1 MTGARRLLGE
11 NMLAVTVVAG
21 QPMPAV
27 LVIPGRSTGPAGT
40 DPCAG
45 FPCPPTAGAS
55 PRSNGVAIEGITFD
69 AHGIADFAVF
79 GGALTRSRMAQAG
92 FHNGRVAGLYIGY
105 GWINA
110 RPLPPPCPLLCPT
123 LAAPPSLVLPPLRSV
138 LCSGGVP
145 VLVRLHIQRVRP
157 RPHRPLPR
165 LRR

>member
-40 DPCAG
+40 DPCTD
-45 FPCPPTAGAS
+45 FPCPPTADAS
-55 PRSNGVAIEGITFD
+55 PRSNGIAIEGITSD

-79 GGALTRSRMAQAG
+79 AGALTRSRMGQAG

-110 RPLPPPCPLLCPT
+110 RRLPSPPPCPLLCPT
-123 LAAPPSLVLPPLRSV
+123 LADPS
-138 LCSGGVP
+138 P
-145 VLVRLHIQRVRP
+145 VCR
-157 RPHRPLPR
+157 
-165 LRR
+165 